1 MAKQQIQYYQAVGRR
16 RESVARVRLHLCT
29 KDSAITLQGK
39 KHEKGSIVINGKK
52 FEDIYNRP
60 VDQKRC
66 NHPFSATESDDR
78 FVTTVSVEGGGKI
91 GQLDAI
97 IHGISRALVLA
108 QKEDFKPVLR
118 QEGYIT
124 RDSRI
129 RERRKVGKGG
139 KARKAKQ
146 SPKR

>member
-29 KDSAITLQGK
+29 KENVVTLNGK
-39 KHEKGSIVINGKK
+39 KYEKGSIVVNGKK
-52 FEDIYNRP
+52 FEEVYNRP
-60 VDQKRC
+60 VDHKRC
-66 NHPFSATESDDR
+66 SDPFNVTESNDR

-108 QKEDFKPVLR
+108 QEEDFKPLLR